1 MKNYQVGK
9 TSYDPQSVINL
20 GKKEFIKLH
29 PHIEDASDVY
39 DKIKAAHPEIKATKE
54 V

>member
-1 MKNYQVGK
+1 MKNPIIGK